1 LVTDSYEEFKKKVF
15 QLTKIDLNAYKEQ
28 QMRRRIDA
36 LIERNKMNTYAAFV
50 DKIRTDHELY
60 DEFVSY
66 LTINVSEFYRNPD
79 QWKILENEI
88 LPDIFKKTKR
98 PKIWSAAC
106 STGDE
111 PYSLVMLLSKF
122 IPLSNIKITATDI
135 DKRILAQ
142 AKSGL
147 YNEKFLKGLPPEFKT
162 KYFTNIGDGTLQ
174 LSDEIKRCVD
184 FKQHDLL
191 KDPYPA
197 ALDLIVCRNVVI
209 YFTEDAKE
217 EIYKKFN
224 QSLVKDGVLFVGNTE
239 QIIKPRQ
246 LGFEPFKTFF
256 YRKMEAGI

>member
-1 LVTDSYEEFKKKVF
+1 MVTDSYEEFKKKILA
-15 QLTKIDLNAYKEQ
+15 LTKIDLNAYKEQ

-36 LIERNKMNTYAAFV
+36 LIERHKLHTYAEFV
-50 DKIRTDHELY
+50 ERLKTDKDLY

-88 LPDIFKKTKR
+88 LPPILEKNKR

-111 PYSLVMLLSKF
+111 PYSLVMLLSKY
-122 IPLSNIKITATDI
+122 IPFSNIKITATDI
-135 DKRILAQ
+135 DKQILNQ

-162 KYFTNIGDGTLQ
+162 KYFTKIGDGTLQ

-191 KDPYPA
+191 KDPILRDMILSSA
-197 ALDLIVCRNVVI
+197 E
-209 YFTEDAKE
+209 T
-217 EIYKKFN
+217 
-224 QSLVKDGVLFVGNTE
+224 
-239 QIIKPRQ
+239 
-246 LGFEPFKTFF
+246 
-256 YRKMEAGI
+256 